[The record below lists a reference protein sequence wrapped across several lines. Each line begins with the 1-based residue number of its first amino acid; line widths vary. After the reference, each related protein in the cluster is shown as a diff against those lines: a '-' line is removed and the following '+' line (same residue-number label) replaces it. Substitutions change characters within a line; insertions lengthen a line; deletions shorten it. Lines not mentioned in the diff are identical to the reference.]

1 MSVDTQTLNEA
12 AVSHYLKKHLDGF
25 EGPMDVT
32 KFQTGQSNP
41 TFMLKTPSHN
51 YVLRRKP
58 PGVLF
63 ICPRSRS
70 RISRAKGAVGNGHA
84 SLENASVV

>member
-41 TFMLKTPSHN
+41 TFMLKTPSHTMCCDAN
-51 YVLRRKP
+51 P
-58 PGVLF
+58 QGF
-63 ICPRSRS
+63 F
-70 RISRAKGAVGNGHA
+70 
-84 SLENASVV
+84 